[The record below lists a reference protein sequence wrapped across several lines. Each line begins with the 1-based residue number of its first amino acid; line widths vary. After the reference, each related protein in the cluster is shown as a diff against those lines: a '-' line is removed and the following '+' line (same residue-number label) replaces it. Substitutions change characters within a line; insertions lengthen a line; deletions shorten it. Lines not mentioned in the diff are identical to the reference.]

1 LDGYVADARVAE
13 AKRLIDGL
21 RRDRRQHPYRGRGEY
36 SGRAR
41 EVAGAIAD
49 MIESGGAAHAVPLAR
64 RAVERVTAA
73 MLHMDDSSGIIGGD
87 LRMLTALYAR
97 ACRAAPPDAKQLAAW
112 LVTSRLDGPGWPDIE
127 LADFADA
134 LGQTGLDEV
143 ARLVTERRIV
153 ADPDPWA
160 AIGIKFLRQQLAAL
174 SGDVDAHVAVLAENL
189 HGARQYGEIV
199 TVLRDAGRGAD
210 AERWARRG
218 LAEDPAGY
226 WADGLR
232 EQLAG
237 LLLASG
243 RGEEAVCVHRAEFER
258 RTLHQDYSRLRDTAE
273 RAGQWS
279 GLREWALEYLRA
291 RAQVKEF
298 YVRELIGVLIG
309 EELPDEAWTTAVA
322 APGQVPEEQWLELI
336 GLQEPG
342 HPADVIGPLRD
353 LIEMGIERTS
363 DKYRYPK
370 AIKALNRL
378 RDDYQ
383 RAGDE
388 EGFTTYLDELRQR
401 QRRKTSFIAKLD
413 AAFAPTAG

>member
-1 LDGYVADARVAE
+1 MTDARVAE
-13 AKRLIDGL
+13 VRRLIDGL

-36 SGRAR
+36 SDRAR

-49 MIESGGAAHAVPLAR
+49 MIESGGAADAVPLAR

-73 MLHMDDSSGIIGGD
+73 MLHMDDSSGTIGDD

-97 ACRAAPPDAKQLAAW
+97 ACRTAPPDPKQLAAW
-112 LVTSRLDGPGWPDIE
+112 LVRARLDGPGWPDIQ

-134 LGQTGLDEV
+134 LGPTGLDEV
-143 ARLVTERRIV
+143 ARLVAERR
-153 ADPDPWA
+153 AAGDPDSWA
-160 AIGIKFLRQQLAAL
+160 DVGIKLLREQLAAL

-189 HGARQYGEIV
+189 HSARQYGEIV
-199 TVLRDAGRGAD
+199 TVLRGAGRDAD

-218 LAEDPAGY
+218 LAEDPASH
-226 WADGLR
+226 WTDGLR

-243 RGEEAVCVHRAEFER
+243 RGQEAVSVHRTEFER
-258 RTLHQDYSRLRDTAE
+258 RTLRQDYARLRDTAE
-273 RAGQWS
+273 RAGQWA
-279 GLREWALEYLRA
+279 GLREWALEYLRNRA
-291 RAQVKEF
+291 RVKEF
-298 YVRELIGVLIG
+298 YVRELISVLIR
-309 EELPDEAWTTAVA
+309 EDSLDEAWATAVA
-322 APGQVPEEQWLELI
+322 APGQVPQEQWLELI
-336 GLQEPG
+336 GLREPD

-370 AIKALNRL
+370 AIKALRRL

-383 RAGDE
+383 RAGDL
-388 EGFTTYLDELRQR
+388 EGFAIYLDELRHR
-401 QRRKTSFIAKLD
+401 HHRKTSFIAKLE
-413 AAFAPTAG
+413 AAFAMTPDLAG